1 MRFLLSIMIVIT
13 FLMSTDLWAE
23 VRANPTGLWQTFD
36 EEGRLQ
42 STVSV
47 EIKDEKLFGYV
58 LSLHQQPEENPVCEA
73 CEGAWGGKPVIG
85 MEVINGL
92 TFKKGVWQKG
102 TIFDPESGKSYRGS
116 VWLEGE
122 TLSVRG
128 HLGFFYQTRS
138 WQRVPKQSVSEQGA
152 TAPQSMSDTQ
162 TTGSSGS
169 NQKIMIQKENP

>member
-1 MRFLLSIMIVIT
+1 MRFLLSIVIFIT

-36 EEGRLQ
+36 EAGRLQ

-58 LSLHQQPEENPVCEA
+58 RSLHQQPEENPVCEA
-73 CEGAWGGKPVIG
+73 CEGAWRGKPVIG

-92 TFKKGVWQKG
+92 TLKKAVWQKG
-102 TIFDPESGKSYRGS
+102 TIFDPESGKFYRGS

-122 TLSVRG
+122 TLFVRG
-128 HLGFFYQTRS
+128 HVGFLYQTRS
-138 WQRVPKQSVSEQGA
+138 WQRVPEQSASEHAVSGA
-152 TAPQSMSDTQ
+152 QRMSENNPADSSAP
-162 TTGSSGS
+162 
-169 NQKIMIQKENP
+169 